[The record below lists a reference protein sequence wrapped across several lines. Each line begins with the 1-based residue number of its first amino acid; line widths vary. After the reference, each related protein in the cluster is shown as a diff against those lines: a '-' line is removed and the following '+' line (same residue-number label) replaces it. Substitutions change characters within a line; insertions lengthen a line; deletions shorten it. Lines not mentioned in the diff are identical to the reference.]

1 VSNCCFLPNH
11 RHSGTNPEPPVSS
24 ASGNFAVRLSLSRC
38 SYLKRRCQGSST
50 SRLSECIFS
59 SGSPWLD
66 NSTVTRLRDEGET
79 EDDTLTKTKLV
90 TYFHEYTPPFD
101 VRPLMSRM
109 LRSVPS
115 EYLVG
120 LDSIVLTST
129 DTFSRKRRRSKTRSR
144 RRTVRIV
151 KTRGLYHRAQGGE
164 TAWIEIFVDRIIE
177 GWELGLWLKLPLLRD
192 FLLAPVLFHEIGH
205 HIHTT
210 IRPEFREREDVAD
223 RWQVK
228 LETIYPRKERPSI
241 RVLSLL
247 AKPFRGVMKRL

>member
-1 VSNCCFLPNH
+1 
-11 RHSGTNPEPPVSS
+11 
-24 ASGNFAVRLSLSRC
+24 VRLSLSRRP
-38 SYLKRRCQGSST
+38 YLKRRCQGGST

-59 SGSPWLD
+59 RRSPWPD

-120 LDSIVLTST
+120 LDSVVFTST

-144 RRTVRIV
+144 RRTRKDSEDSWPLSPCSGRRDCLDRDICRSDFRGMGARIV
-151 KTRGLYHRAQGGE
+151 VEAASSARFPACTCTVSR
-164 TAWIEIFVDRIIE
+164 DRT
-177 GWELGLWLKLPLLRD
+177 PHPHYD
-192 FLLAPVLFHEIGH
+192 S
-205 HIHTT
+205 T
-210 IRPEFREREDVAD
+210 
-223 RWQVK
+223 
-228 LETIYPRKERPSI
+228 
-241 RVLSLL
+241 
-247 AKPFRGVMKRL
+247 